1 MEKREQ
7 NTLSR
12 TIIKTMGMF
21 GSIQVFNILCS
32 IIRTKLI
39 ALWIGPVGMGLF
51 AIFNS
56 AIEMIGNITNLGLRT
71 SSIRNISQETNNG
84 GKLNRICTVV
94 RRWTLVLGILG
105 AIVIASASP
114 LLSQMSF
121 GDKNHIW
128 GYIALS
134 IAVLA
139 NTLTNGEHSILQ
151 GTSLLRKLA
160 KASLYGAF
168 TGLLLSIPLFYF
180 LGEDSIIPSIICY
193 SLSILFFSYL
203 LRNKNVGIQGET
215 LSIKDTINLG
225 KDFLKLGIFIT
236 LTDIA
241 TQITNYAFISYL
253 NNASSTEMVGYYQ
266 TGYTLIAKYTALIFS
281 SLGVEYFPRLSKVS
295 HSNIRLNTFVSQEI
309 NIVLMILTPV
319 IIAFI
324 LCRRLIISILYSPYF
339 FIIETFISVG
349 IIGMIFRAI
358 SWCMAFVILAK
369 GTGKIFFI
377 TEIISTIT
385 FLLIYIP
392 AFNIFGLNGFGVA
405 FLLWYLFYSIIIAFV
420 YYRKFRLK
428 LNIAC
433 YKWLIW
439 SLITSSTALLLME
452 TNNTIATIVL
462 LIVTTAYSVLKFK
475 KLFSHKN

>member
-1 MEKREQ
+1 MDKREQ

-324 LCRRLIISILYSPYF
+324 LCRRLIISILYSPDF

-377 TEIISTIT
+377 TEITSTII
-385 FLLIYIP
+385 FLFLYIP

-462 LIVTTAYSVLKFK
+462 LIVTTAYSALKFK

>member
-324 LCRRLIISILYSPYF
+324 LCRRLIISILYSPDF

-377 TEIISTIT
+377 TEITSTII
-385 FLLIYIP
+385 FLFLYIP

-462 LIVTTAYSVLKFK
+462 LIVTTAYSALKFK

>member
-1 MEKREQ
+1 MDKREQ

-324 LCRRLIISILYSPYF
+324 LCRRLIISILYSPDF

-377 TEIISTIT
+377 TEITSTII
-385 FLLIYIP
+385 FLFLYIP

-462 LIVTTAYSVLKFK
+462 LIVTTAYSALEFK

>member
-236 LTDIA
+236 LTDIT

-324 LCRRLIISILYSPYF
+324 LCRRLIISILYSPDF

-377 TEIISTIT
+377 TEITSTII
-385 FLLIYIP
+385 FLFLYIP

-462 LIVTTAYSVLKFK
+462 LIVTTAYSALKFK

>member
-1 MEKREQ
+1 MDKSKQ
-7 NTLSR
+7 ANLSQ
-12 TIIKTMGMF
+12 TIIKTMGMY

-56 AIEMIGNITNLGLRT
+56 AIDMIGNISNLGLRT

-84 GKLNRICTVV
+84 SALNNICTAV
-94 RRWTLVLGILG
+94 RRWSLVLGIIG
-105 AIVIASASP
+105 AIAIAALSP

-180 LGEDSIIPSIICY
+180 LGENSIIPSIICY
-193 SLSILFFSYL
+193 SLSILLFSYL
-203 LRNKNVGIQGET
+203 LRNKDVGIRGET
-215 LSIKDTINLG
+215 LSVKDTINLG

-241 TQITNYAFISYL
+241 SQITNYAFISYL

-324 LCRRLIISILYSPYF
+324 LCRRLIISILYSPDF

-369 GTGKIFFI
+369 GKGKIFFI

-392 AFNIFGLNGFGVA
+392 AFKFFGLNGFGLA
-405 FLLWYLFYSIIIAFV
+405 FLLWYVLYAIIIAFV
-420 YYRKFRLK
+420 YYRLFKLRLSVS
-428 LNIAC
+428 C

-439 SLITSSTALLLME
+439 ALLTSSTALLLTE
-452 TNNTIATIVL
+452 TGNTIATIL
-462 LIVTTAYSVLKFK
+462 ILIVATVYSAIKFK
-475 KLFSHKN
+475 KIFNH

>member
-324 LCRRLIISILYSPYF
+324 LCRRLIISILYSPDF

-377 TEIISTIT
+377 TEITSTII
-385 FLLIYIP
+385 FLFLYIP

-452 TNNTIATIVL
+452 TNNTIVTIVL
-462 LIVTTAYSVLKFK
+462 LIVTTAYSALEFK

>member
-71 SSIRNISQETNNG
+71 SSIRNISQETNNE

-324 LCRRLIISILYSPYF
+324 LCRRLIISILYSPDF

-377 TEIISTIT
+377 TEITSTII
-385 FLLIYIP
+385 FLFLYIP

-462 LIVTTAYSVLKFK
+462 LIVTTAYSALEFK

>member
-71 SSIRNISQETNNG
+71 SSIRNISQETNNE

-324 LCRRLIISILYSPYF
+324 LCRRLIISILYSPDF

-377 TEIISTIT
+377 TEITSTII
-385 FLLIYIP
+385 FLFLYIP
-392 AFNIFGLNGFGVA
+392 AFNIFGLNGFGAA

-462 LIVTTAYSVLKFK
+462 LIVTTAYSALEFK
-475 KLFSHKN
+475 KLFGHKN

>member
-1 MEKREQ
+1 MAKREQ

-266 TGYTLIAKYTALIFS
+266 TGYTLIAKYTALIFT

-324 LCRRLIISILYSPYF
+324 LSRRLIISILYSPDF

-377 TEIISTIT
+377 TEITSTII
-385 FLLIYIP
+385 FLFLYIP

-420 YYRKFRLK
+420 YYRKLRLK

-462 LIVTTAYSVLKFK
+462 LIVTTAYSALKFK

>member
-168 TGLLLSIPLFYF
+168 TGLLLSSPLFYF

-241 TQITNYAFISYL
+241 SQITNYAFISYL

-324 LCRRLIISILYSPYF
+324 LCRRLIISILYSPDF

-377 TEIISTIT
+377 TEITSTII
-385 FLLIYIP
+385 FLFLYIP

-462 LIVTTAYSVLKFK
+462 LIVTTAYSAMEFK